1 MWGHCGSADYRPPQ
15 NACFG
20 PVHGLFAAST
30 RFASVGAT
38 RDETRRVVVTEPT
51 CEDTGRKTRRVTK
64 IREIDDSENG
74 TKIIDFN
81 RKSIDSDLTHKT
93 YRGYNLCQADV
104 PEFQWCIF
112 WYE

>member
-1 MWGHCGSADYRPPQ
+1 MRRWEARNRSFSESSRNTKGDPLGSEIKQ
-15 NACFG
+15 
-20 PVHGLFAAST
+20 
-30 RFASVGAT
+30 
-38 RDETRRVVVTEPT
+38 
-51 CEDTGRKTRRVTK
+51 
-64 IREIDDSENG
+64 EIDDSENG